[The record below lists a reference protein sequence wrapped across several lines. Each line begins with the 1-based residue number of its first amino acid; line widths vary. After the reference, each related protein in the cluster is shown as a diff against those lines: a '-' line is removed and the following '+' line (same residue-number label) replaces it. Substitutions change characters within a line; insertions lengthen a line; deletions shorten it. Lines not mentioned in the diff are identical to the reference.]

1 MRRPGPQAAQDQT
14 IDVAPLVVAP
24 RSQAILA
31 DLPGRISPVRV
42 AEVRARVAGI
52 VQKRHFE
59 EGATVK
65 EGDLLFTIEP
75 APFEAALARAQGAL
89 ARAQAQVRQAQALAD
104 RYQPLVKI
112 AAVSRQEYDDA
123 VAALQTA
130 KANQVSAQ
138 ADVKTAQLD
147 LGYASVRAPISGRIG
162 RGLVT
167 EGSLV
172 GQGES
177 TPMALIQQ
185 LDPVYAD
192 FRQPVNALLK
202 LREAAAGRRPS
213 RRSACASTAPA
224 TRPRASCCSPT
235 FRWIRARAR

>member
-1 MRRPGPQAAQDQT
+1 MTQFRASAAAKPDRLVPDAAARTPGGARPDHRRG
-14 IDVAPLVVAP
+14 PLVVAP

-42 AEVRARVAGI
+42 CAPGWRASSRS
-52 VQKRHFE
+52 
-59 EGATVK
+59 ATSRK
-65 EGDLLFTIEP
+65 ARPSEGDLCTIEP
-75 APFEAALARAQGAL
+75 APRSRGAGRLARP
-89 ARAQAQVRQAQALAD
+89 RVRQAQALAD

-167 EGSLV
+167 EGSL
-172 GQGES
+172 
-177 TPMALIQQ
+177 
-185 LDPVYAD
+185 
-192 FRQPVNALLK
+192 
-202 LREAAAGRRPS
+202 
-213 RRSACASTAPA
+213 
-224 TRPRASCCSPT
+224 
-235 FRWIRARAR
+235 ARANPRPWR

>member
-1 MRRPGPQAAQDQT
+1 M
-14 IDVAPLVVAP
+14 APLVVAP

-112 AAVSRQEYDDA
+112 A
-123 VAALQTA
+123 VA
-130 KANQVSAQ
+130 SA
-138 ADVKTAQLD
+138 ARNT
-147 LGYASVRAPISGRIG
+147 
-162 RGLVT
+162 T
-167 EGSLV
+167 
-172 GQGES
+172 
-177 TPMALIQQ
+177 TPS
-185 LDPVYAD
+185 PPC
-192 FRQPVNALLK
+192 RPP
-202 LREAAAGRRPS
+202 RPTRCRRRPTS
-213 RRSACASTAPA
+213 RPPSSTWAMPACARRSRAASAGA
-224 TRPRASCCSPT
+224 
-235 FRWIRARAR
+235 W